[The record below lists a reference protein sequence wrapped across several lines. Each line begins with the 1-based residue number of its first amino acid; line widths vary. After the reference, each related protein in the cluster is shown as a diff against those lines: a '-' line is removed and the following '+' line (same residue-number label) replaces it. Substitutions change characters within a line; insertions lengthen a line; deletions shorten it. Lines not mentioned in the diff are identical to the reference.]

1 MIDQSTIDRIFAA
14 ADIVDVV
21 SDFVTLRR
29 QGANYQACCPFHTE
43 KTPSFVVSPAKGVFK
58 CFGCGKGGNVVSF
71 VMEHEGMGYVDAL
84 KYLGRKYGIEIQEKE
99 RTAEEIKRNDDR
111 ESMMVLNGW
120 AADYFKNALTQTQ
133 EGRNVGLSYFRER
146 GFTEATIEKF
156 GLGYC
161 PSGYDT
167 FSKAALAAGYKEEF
181 LLGTGLSFKRD
192 GHDSL
197 TDRFYERVMFPIHTV
212 SGRVLAFGGRTLKT
226 EKTVAK
232 YKNSPESEIY
242 QKRMT
247 LYGLFFAK
255 KAISQLKCAILVEG
269 YTDVISMH
277 QAGVEN
283 VVASS
288 GTALTTEQV
297 RLLKR
302 FTENI
307 TVMYDG
313 DAAGLK
319 ASLRGI
325 DIILKE
331 GMNVRIVQLPPEHDP
346 DSFAKTHTAAEVQEY
361 IRSKEEDFITFK
373 CKLLMADSAGDVQAR
388 SGVIRDVVGSIAEI
402 PDTITRAMYAK
413 ECAAIMD
420 VDENLLI
427 GEVAKLRAGLSGD
440 AEEREFFERQRRQ
453 KMQEAAE
460 TLQASS
466 SAPSGT
472 AIGSSIAE
480 LEKELTRYLICYG
493 HQTFHLREGNQLNE
507 YNVAQTIVDM
517 MRTVICFDFQTPAYK
532 AIFDCYAAHMA
543 ELGVGVEV
551 PASYF
556 INYPSA
562 EVAEAAV
569 DLLTMGDNYIPSK
582 LWSEHDI
589 GVASEVDRL
598 SEALPRAI
606 MLYKSKVIERLS
618 AEFQA
623 QLNNPD
629 IDEDTQLDIV
639 GKLRALNNE
648 RKEIAHQLKRLI
660 L

>member
-1 MIDQSTIDRIFAA
+1 MIDQVTIDRIYAA
-14 ADIVDVV
+14 ADIVDVIG
-21 SDFVTLRR
+21 DFVTLRR

-58 CFGCGKGGNVVSF
+58 CFGCGKGGNVINF
-71 VMEHEGMGYVDAL
+71 VMEHEGMNYVDAI
-84 KYLGRKYGIEIQEKE
+84 KYLGRKYNIEVHEKE
-99 RTAEEIKRNDDR
+99 RTPEEIKRNDNR

-120 AADYFKNALTQTQ
+120 AADYFKNALTQTAD
-133 EGRNVGLSYFRER
+133 GRNIGLSYFRER
-146 GFTEATIEKF
+146 GFTDATIEKF

-161 PSGYDT
+161 PEGYST
-167 FSKAALAAGYKEEF
+167 FSTAALNAGFKEEF

-192 GHDSL
+192 GYEEL
-197 TDRFYERVMFPIHTV
+197 TDRFYGRVMFPIHTV

-226 EKTVAK
+226 DKNIAK

-288 GTALTTEQV
+288 GTSLTSEQV
-297 RLLKR
+297 KLLKR

-313 DAAGLK
+313 DSAGLK

-346 DSFAKTHTAAEVQEY
+346 DSFAKAHTADEVQEY
-361 IRSKEEDFITFK
+361 IRTKEEDFITFK

-388 SGVIRDVVGSIAEI
+388 SNVIRDVVGSIAEI
-402 PDTITRAMYAK
+402 PDAITRAMYAK
-413 ECAAIMD
+413 ECAEIMD
-420 VDENLLI
+420 VDENLLL

-440 AEEREFFERQRRQ
+440 REEQEFIERQRQQ
-453 KMQEAAE
+453 KVQEAAKN
-460 TLQASS
+460 LQNSS
-466 SAPSGT
+466 SAGT
-472 AIGSSIAE
+472 AIGSGIEE
-480 LEKELTRYLICYG
+480 LEKELTRYLIRYG
-493 HQTFHLREGNQLNE
+493 HLSFNLKEGRELKE
-507 YNVAQTIVDM
+507 YNVAETIVDM
-517 MRTVICFDFQTPAYK
+517 MRNVIGFDFQNPDCR
-532 AIFDCYAAHMA
+532 AIYECYVANMSA
-543 ELGVGVEV
+543 VGEEV
-551 PASYF
+551 ALSLF
-556 INYPSA
+556 INYPSSS
-562 EVAEAAV
+562 VASMAV
-569 DLLTMGDNYIPSK
+569 DLLTMDDNYVPSK

-589 GVASEVDRL
+589 GVSSEKDRL

-618 AEFQA
+618 ATFQA
-623 QLNNPD
+623 QLSDPNTS
-629 IDEDTQLDIV
+629 EEEALEIV

-648 RKEIAHQLKRLI
+648 RNDISKKLKRLI

>member
-1 MIDQSTIDRIFAA
+1 MIDQVTIDRIYAA
-14 ADIVDVV
+14 ADIVDVIG
-21 SDFVTLRR
+21 DFVTLRR

-58 CFGCGKGGNVVSF
+58 CFGCGKGGNVINF
-71 VMEHEGMGYVDAL
+71 VMEHEGMSYVDAI
-84 KYLGRKYGIEIQEKE
+84 KYLGRKYNIEVHEKE
-99 RTAEEIKRNDDR
+99 RTPEEIKRNDNR

-120 AADYFKNALTQTQ
+120 AADYFKNALTQTAD
-133 EGRNVGLSYFRER
+133 GRNIGLSYFRER
-146 GFTEATIEKF
+146 GFTDATIEKF

-161 PSGYDT
+161 PEGYST
-167 FSKAALAAGYKEEF
+167 FSTAALKAGFKEEF

-192 GHDSL
+192 GYEEL
-197 TDRFYERVMFPIHTV
+197 TDRFYGRVMFPIHTV

-226 EKTVAK
+226 DKNIAK

-288 GTALTTEQV
+288 GTSLTSEQV
-297 RLLKR
+297 KLLKR

-313 DAAGLK
+313 DSAGLK

-346 DSFAKTHTAAEVQEY
+346 DSFAKAHTAEQVQEY
-361 IRSKEEDFITFK
+361 IRTKEEDFITFK

-388 SGVIRDVVGSIAEI
+388 SNVIRDVVGAIAEI
-402 PDTITRAMYAK
+402 PDAITRAMYAK
-413 ECAAIMD
+413 ECAEIMD
-420 VDENLLI
+420 VDENLLL

-440 AEEREFFERQRRQ
+440 REEQDFIERQRQQ
-453 KMQEAAE
+453 KMQEAAKN
-460 TLQASS
+460 LQNSS
-466 SAPSGT
+466 SAGT
-472 AIGSSIAE
+472 AIGSGIEE
-480 LEKELTRYLICYG
+480 LEKELTRYLIRYG
-493 HQTFHLREGNQLNE
+493 HLSFNLKEGRELKE
-507 YNVAQTIVDM
+507 YNVAETIVDM
-517 MRTVICFDFQTPAYK
+517 MRNVIGFDFQNPDCR
-532 AIFDCYAAHMA
+532 AIYECYVANMT
-543 ELGVGVEV
+543 GVGEEV
-551 PASYF
+551 ALSHF
-556 INYPSA
+556 INYPSGS
-562 EVAEAAV
+562 VASMAV
-569 DLLTMGDNYIPSK
+569 DLLTMDDNYVPSK

-589 GVASEVDRL
+589 GVSSEKDRL

-618 AEFQA
+618 ATFEA
-623 QLNNPD
+623 QLEDPNISD
-629 IDEDTQLDIV
+629 DEQLEIV
-639 GKLRALNNE
+639 GKLNVLNKE
-648 RKEIAHQLKRLI
+648 RNDISKKLKRLI

>member
-1 MIDQSTIDRIFAA
+1 M
-14 ADIVDVV
+14 
-21 SDFVTLRR
+21 
-29 QGANYQACCPFHTE
+29 
-43 KTPSFVVSPAKGVFK
+43 
-58 CFGCGKGGNVVSF
+58 
-71 VMEHEGMGYVDAL
+71 
-84 KYLGRKYGIEIQEKE
+84 
-99 RTAEEIKRNDDR
+99 
-111 ESMMVLNGW
+111 
-120 AADYFKNALTQTQ
+120 
-133 EGRNVGLSYFRER
+133 
-146 GFTEATIEKF
+146 
-156 GLGYC
+156 
-161 PSGYDT
+161 
-167 FSKAALAAGYKEEF
+167 
-181 LLGTGLSFKRD
+181 
-192 GHDSL
+192 
-197 TDRFYERVMFPIHTV
+197 
-212 SGRVLAFGGRTLKT
+212 LAFGGRTLKT
-226 EKTVAK
+226 DKTIAK

-288 GTALTTEQV
+288 GTSLTSEQV
-297 RLLKR
+297 KLLKR

-313 DAAGLK
+313 DSAGLK

-346 DSFAKTHTAAEVQEY
+346 DSFAKAHTADEVQEY

-388 SGVIRDVVGSIAEI
+388 SNVIRDVVGSISEI
-402 PDTITRAMYAK
+402 PDAITRAMYAK
-413 ECAAIMD
+413 ECAEIMD
-420 VDENLLI
+420 VDENLLL

-440 AEEREFFERQRRQ
+440 REEQEFIERQRQQ
-453 KMQEAAE
+453 KMQEAAKN
-460 TLQASS
+460 LQSSS
-466 SAPSGT
+466 SAGT
-472 AIGSSIAE
+472 AIGSGIEE
-480 LEKELTRYLICYG
+480 LEKELTRYLIRYG
-493 HQTFHLREGNQLNE
+493 HLSFNLKEGRELKE
-507 YNVAQTIVDM
+507 YNVAETIVDM
-517 MRTVICFDFQTPAYK
+517 MRNVIGFDFQNPDCR
-532 AIFDCYAAHMA
+532 AIYECYVANMTA
-543 ELGVGVEV
+543 VGEEV
-551 PASYF
+551 SLSLF

-562 EVAEAAV
+562 SVASMAV
-569 DLLTMGDNYIPSK
+569 DLLTMDDNYVPSK

-589 GVASEVDRL
+589 GISSEKDRL

-618 AEFQA
+618 ATFQA
-623 QLNNPD
+623 QLDDPNTGE
-629 IDEDTQLDIV
+629 DEALEIV

-648 RKEIAHQLKRLI
+648 RNDISRKLKRLI

>member
-1 MIDQSTIDRIFAA
+1 MIDQVTIDRIYAA
-14 ADIVDVV
+14 ADIVDVIG
-21 SDFVTLRR
+21 DFVTLRR

-58 CFGCGKGGNVVSF
+58 CFGCGKGGNVINF
-71 VMEHEGMGYVDAL
+71 VMEHEGMNYVDAI
-84 KYLGRKYGIEIQEKE
+84 KYLGRKYNIEVHEKE
-99 RTAEEIKRNDDR
+99 RTPEEIKRNDNR

-120 AADYFKNALTQTQ
+120 AADYFKNALTQTAD
-133 EGRNVGLSYFRER
+133 GRNIGLSYFRER
-146 GFTEATIEKF
+146 GFTDATIEQF

-161 PSGYDT
+161 PEGYST
-167 FSKAALAAGYKEEF
+167 FSTAALNAGFKEEF

-192 GHDSL
+192 GYEEL
-197 TDRFYERVMFPIHTV
+197 TDRFYGRVMFPIHTV

-226 EKTVAK
+226 DKNIAK

-269 YTDVISMH
+269 YPEGISMH

-288 GTALTTEQV
+288 GTSLTSEQV
-297 RLLKR
+297 KLLKR

-313 DAAGLK
+313 DSAGLK

-346 DSFAKTHTAAEVQEY
+346 DSFAKAHTADEVQEY
-361 IRSKEEDFITFK
+361 IRTKEEDFITFK

-388 SGVIRDVVGSIAEI
+388 SNVIRDVVGSIAEI
-402 PDTITRAMYAK
+402 PDAITRAMYAK
-413 ECAAIMD
+413 ECAEIMD
-420 VDENLLI
+420 VDENLLL

-440 AEEREFFERQRRQ
+440 REEQEFIERQRQQ
-453 KMQEAAE
+453 KVQEAAKN
-460 TLQASS
+460 LQNSS
-466 SAPSGT
+466 SAGT
-472 AIGSSIAE
+472 AIGSGIEE
-480 LEKELTRYLICYG
+480 LEKELTRYLIRYG
-493 HQTFHLREGNQLNE
+493 HLSFNLKEGRELKE
-507 YNVAQTIVDM
+507 YNVAETIVDM
-517 MRTVICFDFQTPAYK
+517 MRNVIGFDFQNPDCR
-532 AIFDCYAAHMA
+532 AIYECYVANMSA
-543 ELGVGVEV
+543 VGEEV
-551 PASYF
+551 ALSLF
-556 INYPSA
+556 INYPSSS
-562 EVAEAAV
+562 VASMAV
-569 DLLTMGDNYIPSK
+569 DLLTMDDNYVPSK

-589 GVASEVDRL
+589 GVSSEKDRL

-618 AEFQA
+618 ATFQA
-623 QLNNPD
+623 QLSDPNTS
-629 IDEDTQLDIV
+629 EEEALEIV

-648 RKEIAHQLKRLI
+648 RNDISKKLKRLI

>member
-1 MIDQSTIDRIFAA
+1 MIDQVTIDRIYAA
-14 ADIVDVV
+14 ADIVDVIG
-21 SDFVTLRR
+21 DFVTLRR

-58 CFGCGKGGNVVSF
+58 CFGCGKGGNVINF
-71 VMEHEGMGYVDAL
+71 VMEHEGMSYVDAI
-84 KYLGRKYGIEIQEKE
+84 KYLGRKYNIEVHEKE
-99 RTAEEIKRNDDR
+99 RTPEEIKRNDNR

-120 AADYFKNALTQTQ
+120 AADYFKNALTQTAD
-133 EGRNVGLSYFRER
+133 GRNIGLSYFRER
-146 GFTEATIEKF
+146 GFTDATIEKF

-161 PSGYDT
+161 PEGYST
-167 FSKAALAAGYKEEF
+167 FSNAALKAGFKEEF

-192 GHDSL
+192 GYEEL
-197 TDRFYERVMFPIHTV
+197 TDRFYGRVMFPIHTV

-226 EKTVAK
+226 DKNIAK

-255 KAISQLKCAILVEG
+255 KAIAQLKCAILVEG

-288 GTALTTEQV
+288 GTSLTSEQV
-297 RLLKR
+297 KLLKR

-313 DAAGLK
+313 DSAGLK

-346 DSFAKTHTAAEVQEY
+346 DSFAKAHTADEVQEY

-373 CKLLMADSAGDVQAR
+373 CKLLMANSTGDVQAR
-388 SGVIRDVVGSIAEI
+388 SNVIRDVVGSIAEI
-402 PDTITRAMYAK
+402 PDAITRAMYAK
-413 ECAAIMD
+413 ECAEIMD
-420 VDENLLI
+420 VDENLLL

-440 AEEREFFERQRRQ
+440 REEVEFIERQRKQ
-453 KMQEAAE
+453 KVQEAAKN
-460 TLQASS
+460 LQNTS
-466 SAPSGT
+466 SAGT
-472 AIGSSIAE
+472 AIGSGIEE
-480 LEKELTRYLICYG
+480 LEKELTRYLIRYG
-493 HQTFHLREGNQLNE
+493 HLSFCLKEGRELKE
-507 YNVAQTIVDM
+507 YNVAETIVDM
-517 MRTVICFDFQTPAYK
+517 MRNVIGFDFQNPDCR
-532 AIFDCYAAHMA
+532 AIYECYVANMSA
-543 ELGVGVEV
+543 VGEEV
-551 PASYF
+551 ALSLF
-556 INYPSA
+556 INYPSSS
-562 EVAEAAV
+562 VASMAV
-569 DLLTMGDNYIPSK
+569 DLLTMDDTYVPSK

-589 GVASEVDRL
+589 GVSSEKDRL

-618 AEFQA
+618 ATFQA
-623 QLNNPD
+623 QLSDPNTS
-629 IDEDTQLDIV
+629 EEEALEIV

-648 RKEIAHQLKRLI
+648 RNDISKKLKRLI

>member
-1 MIDQSTIDRIFAA
+1 MIDQLTIDRIFAA

-21 SDFVTLRR
+21 GDFVTLRR

-71 VMEHEGMGYVDAL
+71 IMEHEGMGYVDAL

-99 RTAEEIKRNDDR
+99 RTAEEVKRNDDR

-120 AADYFKNALTQTQ
+120 AAEYFKKALTSTP

-161 PSGYDT
+161 PEGYDT

-181 LLGTGLSFKRD
+181 LVGTGLSFKRE
-192 GHDSL
+192 GHDTL
-197 TDRFYERVMFPIHTV
+197 TDRFYGRVMFPIHTV

-226 EKTVAK
+226 DKTVAK

-288 GTALTTEQV
+288 GTSLTTEQV
-297 RLLKR
+297 KLLKR

-346 DSFAKTHTAAEVQEY
+346 DSFAKAHTADEVQEY
-361 IRSKEEDFITFK
+361 IRSREEDFITFK

-388 SGVIRDVVGSIAEI
+388 SAVIRDVVGSIAEI
-402 PDTITRAMYAK
+402 PDAITRAMYAK
-413 ECAAIMD
+413 ECAVIMD
-420 VDENLLI
+420 VDENLLL

-440 AEEREFFERQRRQ
+440 AEEREFFERQRQQ

-460 TLQASS
+460 TLRQS
-466 SAPSGT
+466 SASNSGT
-472 AIGSSIAE
+472 AIGSGIEE
-480 LEKELTRYLICYG
+480 LERELTRYLIRYG
-493 HQTFHLREGNQLNE
+493 HLSFDIKEGTQLKE
-507 YNVAQTIVDM
+507 YNVAETIVDM
-517 MRTVICFDFQTPAYK
+517 MRNVIGFDFQNPECR
-532 AIFDCYAAHMA
+532 AIYECYVEHMT
-543 ELGVGVEV
+543 EPGVEV
-551 PASYF
+551 PLSHF

-562 EVAEAAV
+562 EVSNMAV
-569 DLLTMGDNYIPSK
+569 NLLTMDDNYIPSK

-589 GVASEVDRL
+589 GVSSERDRL

-618 AEFQA
+618 ATFQA

-629 IDEDTQLDIV
+629 IDEDTALDIV
-639 GKLRALNNE
+639 GKLRVLNNE
-648 RKEIAHQLKRLI
+648 RNDIAHKLKRLI

>member
-1 MIDQSTIDRIFAA
+1 MIDQVTIDRIYAA
-14 ADIVDVV
+14 ADIVDVIG
-21 SDFVTLRR
+21 DFVTLRR

-58 CFGCGKGGNVVSF
+58 CFGCGKGGNVINF
-71 VMEHEGMGYVDAL
+71 VMEHEGMSYVDAI
-84 KYLGRKYGIEIQEKE
+84 KYLGRKYNIEVHEKE
-99 RTAEEIKRNDDR
+99 RTPEEIKRNDNR

-120 AADYFKNALTQTQ
+120 AADYFKNALTQTAD
-133 EGRNVGLSYFRER
+133 GRNIGLSYFRER
-146 GFTEATIEKF
+146 GFTDATIEKF

-161 PSGYDT
+161 PEGYST
-167 FSKAALAAGYKEEF
+167 FSNAALKAGFKEEF

-192 GHDSL
+192 GYEEL
-197 TDRFYERVMFPIHTV
+197 TDRFYGRVMFPIHTV

-226 EKTVAK
+226 DKNIAK

-288 GTALTTEQV
+288 GTSLTSEQV
-297 RLLKR
+297 KLLKR

-313 DAAGLK
+313 DSAGLK

-346 DSFAKTHTAAEVQEY
+346 DSFAKAHTADEVQEY

-388 SGVIRDVVGSIAEI
+388 SNVIRDIVGSIAEI
-402 PDTITRAMYAK
+402 PDAITRAMYAK
-413 ECAAIMD
+413 ECAEIMD
-420 VDENLLI
+420 VDENLLL

-440 AEEREFFERQRRQ
+440 REEMEFIERQRKQ
-453 KMQEAAE
+453 KVQEAAKN
-460 TLQASS
+460 LQNSS
-466 SAPSGT
+466 SAGT
-472 AIGSSIAE
+472 AIGSGIEE
-480 LEKELTRYLICYG
+480 LEKELTRYLIRYG
-493 HQTFHLREGNQLNE
+493 HLSFCLKEGRELKE
-507 YNVAQTIVDM
+507 YNVAETIVDM
-517 MRTVICFDFQTPAYK
+517 MRNVIGFDFQNPDCR
-532 AIFDCYAAHMA
+532 AIYECYVANMSA
-543 ELGVGVEV
+543 VGEEV
-551 PASYF
+551 ALSLF
-556 INYPSA
+556 INYPSSS
-562 EVAEAAV
+562 VASMAV
-569 DLLTMGDNYIPSK
+569 DLLTMDDNYVPSK

-589 GVASEVDRL
+589 GISSEKDRL

-618 AEFQA
+618 ATFQA
-623 QLNNPD
+623 QLSDPNTS
-629 IDEDTQLDIV
+629 EEEALEIV

-648 RKEIAHQLKRLI
+648 RNDISKKLKRLI

>member
-1 MIDQSTIDRIFAA
+1 MIDQVTIDRIYAA
-14 ADIVDVV
+14 ADIVDVIG
-21 SDFVTLRR
+21 DFVTLRR

-58 CFGCGKGGNVVSF
+58 CFGCGKGGNVINF
-71 VMEHEGMGYVDAL
+71 VMEHEGMSYVDAI
-84 KYLGRKYGIEIQEKE
+84 KYLGRKYNIEVHEKE
-99 RTAEEIKRNDDR
+99 RTPEEIKRNDNR

-120 AADYFKNALTQTQ
+120 AADYFKNALTQTAD
-133 EGRNVGLSYFRER
+133 GRNIGLSYFRER
-146 GFTEATIEKF
+146 GFTDATIEKF

-161 PSGYDT
+161 PEGYST
-167 FSKAALAAGYKEEF
+167 FSTAALKAGFKEEF

-192 GHDSL
+192 GYEEL
-197 TDRFYERVMFPIHTV
+197 TDRFYGRVMFPIHTV

-226 EKTVAK
+226 DKNIAK

-288 GTALTTEQV
+288 GTSLTSEQV
-297 RLLKR
+297 KLLKR

-313 DAAGLK
+313 DSAGLK

-346 DSFAKTHTAAEVQEY
+346 DSFAKAHTADQVQEY

-373 CKLLMADSAGDVQAR
+373 CKLLMADSTGDVQAR
-388 SGVIRDVVGSIAEI
+388 SNVIRDVVGSIAEI
-402 PDTITRAMYAK
+402 PDAITRAMYAK
-413 ECAAIMD
+413 ECAEIMD
-420 VDENLLI
+420 VDENLLL

-440 AEEREFFERQRRQ
+440 REEVEFIERQRKQ
-453 KMQEAAE
+453 KVQEAAKN
-460 TLQASS
+460 LQSS
-466 SAPSGT
+466 SSTGT
-472 AIGSSIAE
+472 AIGSGIEE
-480 LEKELTRYLICYG
+480 LEKELTRYLIRYG
-493 HQTFHLREGNQLNE
+493 HLSFCLKEGRELKE
-507 YNVAQTIVDM
+507 YNVAETIVDM
-517 MRTVICFDFQTPAYK
+517 MRNVIGFDFQNPDCR
-532 AIFDCYAAHMA
+532 AIYECYVANMSA
-543 ELGVGVEV
+543 VGEEV
-551 PASYF
+551 ALSLF
-556 INYPSA
+556 INYPSSS
-562 EVAEAAV
+562 VASMAV
-569 DLLTMGDNYIPSK
+569 DLLTMDDNYVPSK

-589 GVASEVDRL
+589 GISSEKDRL

-618 AEFQA
+618 ATFQA
-623 QLNNPD
+623 QLDDPNTGE
-629 IDEDTQLDIV
+629 DEALEIV

-648 RKEIAHQLKRLI
+648 RNDISRKLKRLI

>member
-1 MIDQSTIDRIFAA
+1 MIDQVTIDRIYAA
-14 ADIVDVV
+14 ADIVDVIG
-21 SDFVTLRR
+21 DFVTLRR

-58 CFGCGKGGNVVSF
+58 CFGCGKGGNVINF
-71 VMEHEGMGYVDAL
+71 VMEHEGMSYVDAI
-84 KYLGRKYGIEIQEKE
+84 KYLGRKYNIEVHEKE
-99 RTAEEIKRNDDR
+99 RTPEEIKRNDNR

-120 AADYFKNALTQTQ
+120 AADYFKNALTQTAD
-133 EGRNVGLSYFRER
+133 GRNIGLSYFRER
-146 GFTEATIEKF
+146 GFTDATIEKF

-161 PSGYDT
+161 PEGYST
-167 FSKAALAAGYKEEF
+167 FSTAALKAGFKEEF

-192 GHDSL
+192 GYEEL
-197 TDRFYERVMFPIHTV
+197 TDRFYGRVMFPIHTV

-226 EKTVAK
+226 DKNIAK

-288 GTALTTEQV
+288 GTSLTSEQV
-297 RLLKR
+297 KLLKR

-313 DAAGLK
+313 DSAGLK

-346 DSFAKTHTAAEVQEY
+346 DSFAKAHTADEVQEY
-361 IRSKEEDFITFK
+361 IRTKEEDFITFK

-388 SGVIRDVVGSIAEI
+388 SNVIRDVVGSIAEI
-402 PDTITRAMYAK
+402 PDAITRAMYAK
-413 ECAAIMD
+413 ECAEIMD
-420 VDENLLI
+420 VDENLLL

-440 AEEREFFERQRRQ
+440 REEQDFIERQRQQ
-453 KMQEAAE
+453 KMQEAAKN
-460 TLQASS
+460 LQNSS
-466 SAPSGT
+466 SAGT
-472 AIGSSIAE
+472 AIGSGIEE
-480 LEKELTRYLICYG
+480 LEKELTRYLIRYG
-493 HQTFHLREGNQLNE
+493 HLSFNLKEGYELKE
-507 YNVAQTIVDM
+507 YNVAETIVDM
-517 MRTVICFDFQTPAYK
+517 MRNVIGFDFQNPYCR
-532 AIFDCYAAHMA
+532 AIYECYVANMT
-543 ELGVGVEV
+543 GVGEEV
-551 PASYF
+551 ALSHF
-556 INYPSA
+556 INYPSGS
-562 EVAEAAV
+562 VASMAV
-569 DLLTMGDNYIPSK
+569 DLLTMDDNYIPSK

-589 GVASEVDRL
+589 GVSSEKDRL

-618 AEFQA
+618 ATFEA
-623 QLNNPD
+623 QLEDPNISD
-629 IDEDTQLDIV
+629 DEQLEIV
-639 GKLRALNNE
+639 GKLNVLNKE
-648 RKEIAHQLKRLI
+648 RNDISKKLKRLI

>member
-1 MIDQSTIDRIFAA
+1 MIDQVTIDRIYAA
-14 ADIVDVV
+14 ADIVDVIG
-21 SDFVTLRR
+21 DFVTLRR

-58 CFGCGKGGNVVSF
+58 CFGCGKGGNVINF
-71 VMEHEGMGYVDAL
+71 VMEHEGMSYVDAI
-84 KYLGRKYGIEIQEKE
+84 KYLGRKYNIEVHEKE
-99 RTAEEIKRNDDR
+99 RTPEEIKRNDNR

-120 AADYFKNALTQTQ
+120 AADYFKNALTQTAD
-133 EGRNVGLSYFRER
+133 GRNIGLSYFRER
-146 GFTEATIEKF
+146 GFTDATIEKF

-161 PSGYDT
+161 PEGYST
-167 FSKAALAAGYKEEF
+167 FSNAALKAGFKEEF

-192 GHDSL
+192 GYEEL
-197 TDRFYERVMFPIHTV
+197 TDRFYGRVMFPIHTV

-226 EKTVAK
+226 DKNIAK

-288 GTALTTEQV
+288 GTSLTSEQV
-297 RLLKR
+297 KLLKR

-346 DSFAKTHTAAEVQEY
+346 DSFAKAHTADQVQEY

-388 SGVIRDVVGSIAEI
+388 SNVIRDVVGSISEI
-402 PDTITRAMYAK
+402 PDAITRAMYAK
-413 ECAAIMD
+413 ECAEIMD
-420 VDENLLI
+420 VDENLLL

-440 AEEREFFERQRRQ
+440 REEQEFIERQRQQ
-453 KMQEAAE
+453 KMQEAAKN
-460 TLQASS
+460 LQSSS
-466 SAPSGT
+466 SAGT
-472 AIGSSIAE
+472 AIGSGIEE
-480 LEKELTRYLICYG
+480 LEKELTRYLIRYG
-493 HQTFHLREGNQLNE
+493 HLSFNLKEGRELKE
-507 YNVAQTIVDM
+507 YNVAETIVDM
-517 MRTVICFDFQTPAYK
+517 MRNVIGFDFQNPDCR
-532 AIFDCYAAHMA
+532 AIYECYVANMSA
-543 ELGVGVEV
+543 VGEEV
-551 PASYF
+551 SLSLF

-562 EVAEAAV
+562 SVASMAV
-569 DLLTMGDNYIPSK
+569 DLLTMDDNYVPSK

-589 GVASEVDRL
+589 GISSEKDRL

-618 AEFQA
+618 ATFQA
-623 QLNNPD
+623 QLGDPNTS
-629 IDEDTQLDIV
+629 EEEALEIV

-648 RKEIAHQLKRLI
+648 RNDISKKLKRLI

>member
-1 MIDQSTIDRIFAA
+1 MIDQVTIDRIYAA
-14 ADIVDVV
+14 ADIVDVIG
-21 SDFVTLRR
+21 DFVTLRR

-58 CFGCGKGGNVVSF
+58 CFGCGKGGNVINF
-71 VMEHEGMGYVDAL
+71 VMEHEGMSYVDAI
-84 KYLGRKYGIEIQEKE
+84 KYLGRKYNIEVHEKE
-99 RTAEEIKRNDDR
+99 RTPEEIKRNDNR

-120 AADYFKNALTQTQ
+120 AADYFKNALTQTAD
-133 EGRNVGLSYFRER
+133 GRNIGLSYFRER
-146 GFTEATIEKF
+146 GFTDATIEKF

-161 PSGYDT
+161 PEGYST
-167 FSKAALAAGYKEEF
+167 FSTAALKAGFKEEF

-192 GHDSL
+192 GYEEL
-197 TDRFYERVMFPIHTV
+197 TDRFYGRVMFPIHTV

-226 EKTVAK
+226 DKNIAK

-288 GTALTTEQV
+288 GTSLTSEQV
-297 RLLKR
+297 KLLKR

-346 DSFAKTHTAAEVQEY
+346 DSFAKAHTADQVQEY

-388 SGVIRDVVGSIAEI
+388 SNVIRDVVGSISEI
-402 PDTITRAMYAK
+402 PDAITRAMYAK
-413 ECAAIMD
+413 ECAEIMD
-420 VDENLLI
+420 VDENLLL

-440 AEEREFFERQRRQ
+440 REEQEFIERQRQQ
-453 KMQEAAE
+453 KMQEAAKN
-460 TLQASS
+460 LQSSS
-466 SAPSGT
+466 SAGT
-472 AIGSSIAE
+472 AIGSGIEE
-480 LEKELTRYLICYG
+480 LEKELTRYLIRYG
-493 HQTFHLREGNQLNE
+493 HLSFNLKEGRELKE
-507 YNVAQTIVDM
+507 YNVAETIVDM
-517 MRTVICFDFQTPAYK
+517 MRNVIGFDFQNPDCR
-532 AIFDCYAAHMA
+532 AIYECYVANMSA
-543 ELGVGVEV
+543 VGEEV
-551 PASYF
+551 SLSLF

-562 EVAEAAV
+562 SVASMAV
-569 DLLTMGDNYIPSK
+569 DLLTMDDNYVPSK

-589 GVASEVDRL
+589 GISSEKDRL

-618 AEFQA
+618 ATFQA
-623 QLNNPD
+623 QLGDPNTS
-629 IDEDTQLDIV
+629 EEEALEIV

-648 RKEIAHQLKRLI
+648 RNDISKKLKRLI

>member
-1 MIDQSTIDRIFAA
+1 MIDQVTIDRIYAA
-14 ADIVDVV
+14 ADIVDVIG
-21 SDFVTLRR
+21 DFVTLRR

-58 CFGCGKGGNVVSF
+58 CFGCGKGGNVINF
-71 VMEHEGMGYVDAL
+71 VMEHEGMSYVDAI
-84 KYLGRKYGIEIQEKE
+84 KYLGRKYNIEVHEKE
-99 RTAEEIKRNDDR
+99 RTPEEIKRNDNR

-120 AADYFKNALTQTQ
+120 AADYFKNALTQTAD
-133 EGRNVGLSYFRER
+133 GRNIGLSYFRER
-146 GFTEATIEKF
+146 GFTDATIEKF

-161 PSGYDT
+161 PEGYST
-167 FSKAALAAGYKEEF
+167 FSTAALKAGFKEEF

-192 GHDSL
+192 GYEEL
-197 TDRFYERVMFPIHTV
+197 TDRFYGRVMFPIHTV

-226 EKTVAK
+226 DKTIAK

-288 GTALTTEQV
+288 GTSLTSEQV
-297 RLLKR
+297 KLLKR

-313 DAAGLK
+313 DSAGLK

-346 DSFAKTHTAAEVQEY
+346 DSFAKAHTADEVQEY
-361 IRSKEEDFITFK
+361 IRTKEEDFITFK
-373 CKLLMADSAGDVQAR
+373 CKLLMADSADDVQAR
-388 SGVIRDVVGSIAEI
+388 SNVIRDVVGSISEI
-402 PDTITRAMYAK
+402 PDAITRAMYAK
-413 ECAAIMD
+413 ECAEIMD
-420 VDENLLI
+420 VDENLLL

-440 AEEREFFERQRRQ
+440 REEQEFIERQRQQ
-453 KMQEAAE
+453 KVQEAAKN
-460 TLQASS
+460 LQNSS
-466 SAPSGT
+466 SAGT
-472 AIGSSIAE
+472 AIGSGIEE
-480 LEKELTRYLICYG
+480 LEKELTRYLIRYG
-493 HQTFHLREGNQLNE
+493 HLSFNLKEGRELKE
-507 YNVAQTIVDM
+507 YNVAETIVDM
-517 MRTVICFDFQTPAYK
+517 MRNVIGFDFQNPDCR
-532 AIFDCYAAHMA
+532 AIYECYVANMSA
-543 ELGVGVEV
+543 VGEEV
-551 PASYF
+551 SLSLF

-562 EVAEAAV
+562 SVASMAV
-569 DLLTMGDNYIPSK
+569 DLLTMDDNYVPSK

-589 GVASEVDRL
+589 GISSEKDRL

-618 AEFQA
+618 ATFQA
-623 QLNNPD
+623 QLSDPNTS
-629 IDEDTQLDIV
+629 EEEALEIV

-648 RKEIAHQLKRLI
+648 RNDISKKLKRLI

>member
-1 MIDQSTIDRIFAA
+1 MIDQVTIDRIYAA
-14 ADIVDVV
+14 ADIVDVIG
-21 SDFVTLRR
+21 DFVTLRR

-58 CFGCGKGGNVVSF
+58 CFGCGKGGNVINF
-71 VMEHEGMGYVDAL
+71 VMEHEGMSYVDAI
-84 KYLGRKYGIEIQEKE
+84 KYLGRKYNIEVHEKE
-99 RTAEEIKRNDDR
+99 RTPEEIKRNDNR

-120 AADYFKNALTQTQ
+120 AADYFKNALTQTAD
-133 EGRNVGLSYFRER
+133 GRNIGLSYFRER
-146 GFTEATIEKF
+146 GFTDATIEKF

-161 PSGYDT
+161 PEGYST
-167 FSKAALAAGYKEEF
+167 FSNAALKAGFKEEF

-192 GHDSL
+192 GYEEL
-197 TDRFYERVMFPIHTV
+197 TDRFYGRVMFPIHTV

-226 EKTVAK
+226 DKTIAK

-288 GTALTTEQV
+288 GTSLTSEQV
-297 RLLKR
+297 KLLKR

-313 DAAGLK
+313 DSAGLK

-346 DSFAKTHTAAEVQEY
+346 DSFAKAHTADEVQEY
-361 IRSKEEDFITFK
+361 IRTKEEDFITFK

-388 SGVIRDVVGSIAEI
+388 SNVIRDVVGSISEI
-402 PDTITRAMYAK
+402 PDAITRAMYAK
-413 ECAAIMD
+413 ECAEIMD
-420 VDENLLI
+420 VDENLLL

-440 AEEREFFERQRRQ
+440 REEQEFIERQRQQ
-453 KMQEAAE
+453 KMQEAAKN
-460 TLQASS
+460 LQSSS
-466 SAPSGT
+466 SAGT
-472 AIGSSIAE
+472 AIGSGIEE
-480 LEKELTRYLICYG
+480 LEKELTRYHIRNG
-493 HQTFHLREGNQLNE
+493 HLSFCLKEGRELKE
-507 YNVAQTIVDM
+507 YNVAETIVDM
-517 MRTVICFDFQTPAYK
+517 MRNVIGFDFQNPDCR
-532 AIFDCYAAHMA
+532 AIYECYVANMSA
-543 ELGVGVEV
+543 VGEEV
-551 PASYF
+551 SLSLF

-562 EVAEAAV
+562 SVASMAV
-569 DLLTMGDNYIPSK
+569 DLLTMDDNYVPSK

-589 GVASEVDRL
+589 GISSEKDRL

-618 AEFQA
+618 ATFQA
-623 QLNNPD
+623 QLGDPNTS
-629 IDEDTQLDIV
+629 EEEALEIV

-648 RKEIAHQLKRLI
+648 RNDISKKLKRLI

>member
-1 MIDQSTIDRIFAA
+1 MIDQVTIDRIYAA
-14 ADIVDVV
+14 ADIVDVIG
-21 SDFVTLRR
+21 DFVTLRR

-58 CFGCGKGGNVVSF
+58 CFGCGKGGNVINF
-71 VMEHEGMGYVDAL
+71 VMEHEGMSYVDAI
-84 KYLGRKYGIEIQEKE
+84 KYLGRKYNIEVHEKE
-99 RTAEEIKRNDDR
+99 RTPEEIKRNDNR

-120 AADYFKNALTQTQ
+120 AADYFKNALTQTAD
-133 EGRNVGLSYFRER
+133 GRNIGLSYFRER
-146 GFTEATIEKF
+146 GFTDATIEKF

-161 PSGYDT
+161 PEGYST
-167 FSKAALAAGYKEEF
+167 FSTAALKAGFKEEF

-192 GHDSL
+192 GYEEL
-197 TDRFYERVMFPIHTV
+197 TDRFYGRVMFPIHTV

-226 EKTVAK
+226 DKNIAK

-288 GTALTTEQV
+288 GTSLTSEQV
-297 RLLKR
+297 KLLKR

-313 DAAGLK
+313 DSAGLK

-346 DSFAKTHTAAEVQEY
+346 DSFAKAHTAEQVQEY
-361 IRSKEEDFITFK
+361 IRTKEEDFITFK

-388 SGVIRDVVGSIAEI
+388 SNVIRDVVGSIAEI

-413 ECAAIMD
+413 ECAEIMD
-420 VDENLLI
+420 VDENLLL

-440 AEEREFFERQRRQ
+440 REEQDFIERQRQQ
-453 KMQEAAE
+453 KMQEAAKN
-460 TLQASS
+460 LQNSS
-466 SAPSGT
+466 SAGT
-472 AIGSSIAE
+472 AIGSGIEE
-480 LEKELTRYLICYG
+480 LEKELTRYLIRYG
-493 HQTFHLREGNQLNE
+493 HLSFNLKEGRELKE
-507 YNVAQTIVDM
+507 YNVAETIVDM
-517 MRTVICFDFQTPAYK
+517 MRNVIGFDFQNPNCR
-532 AIFDCYAAHMA
+532 AIYECYVANMT
-543 ELGVGVEV
+543 GVGEEV
-551 PASYF
+551 ALSHF
-556 INYPSA
+556 INYPSGS
-562 EVAEAAV
+562 VASMAV
-569 DLLTMGDNYIPSK
+569 DLLTMDDNYIPSK

-589 GVASEVDRL
+589 GVSSEKDRL

-618 AEFQA
+618 ATFEA
-623 QLNNPD
+623 QLEDPNISD
-629 IDEDTQLDIV
+629 DEQLEIV
-639 GKLRALNNE
+639 GKLNVLNKE
-648 RKEIAHQLKRLI
+648 RNDISKKLKRLI

>member
-1 MIDQSTIDRIFAA
+1 MIDQVTIDRIYAA
-14 ADIVDVV
+14 ADIVDVIG
-21 SDFVTLRR
+21 DFVTLRR

-58 CFGCGKGGNVVSF
+58 CFGCGKGGNVINF
-71 VMEHEGMGYVDAL
+71 VMEHEGMSYVDAI
-84 KYLGRKYGIEIQEKE
+84 KYLGRKYNIEVHEKE
-99 RTAEEIKRNDDR
+99 RTPEEIKRNDNR

-120 AADYFKNALTQTQ
+120 AADYFKNALTQTAD
-133 EGRNVGLSYFRER
+133 GRNIGLSYFRER
-146 GFTEATIEKF
+146 GFTDATIEKF

-161 PSGYDT
+161 PEGYST
-167 FSKAALAAGYKEEF
+167 FSTAALKAGFKEEF

-192 GHDSL
+192 GYEEL
-197 TDRFYERVMFPIHTV
+197 TDRFYGRVMFPIHTV

-226 EKTVAK
+226 DKTIAK

-288 GTALTTEQV
+288 GTSLTSEQV
-297 RLLKR
+297 KLLKR

-313 DAAGLK
+313 DSAGLK

-346 DSFAKTHTAAEVQEY
+346 DSFAKAHTADQVQEY

-388 SGVIRDVVGSIAEI
+388 SNVIRDVVGSISEI
-402 PDTITRAMYAK
+402 PDAITRAMYAK
-413 ECAAIMD
+413 ECAEIMD
-420 VDENLLI
+420 VDENLLL

-440 AEEREFFERQRRQ
+440 REEQEFIERQRQQ
-453 KMQEAAE
+453 KMQEAAKN
-460 TLQASS
+460 LQNSS
-466 SAPSGT
+466 SAGT
-472 AIGSSIAE
+472 AIGSGIEE
-480 LEKELTRYLICYG
+480 LEKELTRYLIRYG
-493 HQTFHLREGNQLNE
+493 HLSFNLKEGRELKE
-507 YNVAQTIVDM
+507 YNVAETIVDM
-517 MRTVICFDFQTPAYK
+517 MRNVIGFDFQNPDCR
-532 AIFDCYAAHMA
+532 AIYECYVANMTA
-543 ELGVGVEV
+543 VGEEV
-551 PASYF
+551 SLSLF

-562 EVAEAAV
+562 SVASMAV
-569 DLLTMGDNYIPSK
+569 DLLTMDDNYVPSK

-589 GVASEVDRL
+589 GISSEKDRL

-618 AEFQA
+618 ATFQA
-623 QLNNPD
+623 QLDDPNTGE
-629 IDEDTQLDIV
+629 DEALEIV

-648 RKEIAHQLKRLI
+648 RNDISRKLKRLI